1 MADLPTPHSIA
12 IGTLLSL
19 YSDPN
24 SPLIDWWRRS
34 TSGISTSS
42 TADFDYDGDENRDHD
57 VIGDDDV
64 DGDRPRSTAE
74 WTLRLMQLLQQLV
87 LHEDEGVVIFP
98 NSDVLFR
105 GEDDTDYGHDNDG
118 YAPATTT
125 GTATNV
131 DPIHIIEDSECNSIT
146 MNKTIKHE
154 AITQLISSGAGSS
167 SGDLLDD
174 ILFDMF
180 PPHDRNANETIEM
193 NNKSLSP
200 SDFLPISSNMIDGN
214 ASLFV
219 GQELHLDHNH
229 ESSLN
234 FCMQSISTLLDRID
248 DAFNHGDGASSVS
261 AAVPSKQLNG
271 RKRGRSSLQR
281 KKRTPPA
288 QALLKRLQMAST
300 SVDDLMN
307 LLDEWHAMLE
317 GTPLPYSS
325 ATSTIIAIDGESTF
339 GIYLRKLCLGMEEI
353 PFETL
358 SRLWDALR
366 KFVEEDI
373 ALQQSEAPLE
383 SHQPDDITADC
394 HNSDHYNNH
403 EQDIWNASM
412 PVYDW
417 LPSSPQ
423 IERIVRNT
431 CLNPNL
437 DSLLVKRPRSRSQ
450 PSPSRQ
456 SSQRLHNLLETH
468 PECPS
473 VHFLMYLSS
482 LANGYRSQA
491 LECLHRYFDYA
502 MIHERKERAER
513 TLMLQAS
520 AVEGGG
526 GGGVMTTSGGIMGT
540 IASGMGG
547 ITGGMTGGIINGR
560 MMHGGP
566 ATGQQF
572 RAGAGGGAAGPGGAG
587 QATTVKIFKESNVMQ
602 YAAILLAQT
611 YYRFGYARL
620 SLQATEE
627 AIRVAQQSGD
637 EECVCFANAWSALV
651 SSSLG
656 GNGGIDVNPD
666 GGLGE
671 RRSGT
676 TSVYA
681 SVGGIEGS
689 GALHHGGYSR
699 PLLPLH
705 ASLNS
710 RRRRREGE
718 ALLRRCRARAS
729 ERGLSLLAA
738 STSLEMARL
747 LAYRRNY
754 GDDDGEGADGL
765 GGSSGREDDSPFG
778 CVASSAWDS
787 IQDAG
792 RMFVV
797 SSGGPSSSTTGRG
810 VVGHRQ
816 SGATTSLS
824 FGQPASTDI
833 YDMTPTEATS
843 ILRQQ
848 NIAIAGL
855 WESTGHISLSA
866 LSSSAAL
873 HETSGGRLDSIV
885 CDERGNTLSSLALNR
900 VLSSNLNGPGLDAG
914 RKKGNG
920 IEESRLDHQHFGQ
933 AYATILES
941 VASHGNTELLLKSS
955 VATSTLHEWS
965 VRSYDLSLAQ
975 GMNILLANRAAFPC
989 PHTAA
994 GGGGAL
1000 PAVESTLEFL
1010 THSSHLS
1017 RQRGEF
1023 DKAKA
1028 FTRRACWLANQHGLL
1043 FHLGS
1048 NLLQL
1053 SLIELD
1059 CACTATSAPERS
1071 LPPLLEC
1078 LELSERFSM
1087 DPLRALALST
1097 LSKVMLCM
1105 GGGYRKARALLRA
1118 SFPLVMQHGHVWFQG
1133 EAFLTLAKCYLAEAT
1148 ARENTNSVREKNST
1162 TLKLRKSA
1170 LFELKKSADK
1180 FELIEDIQRLREVFY
1195 LQARVYQLL
1204 PNSRKERDDAAN
1216 IFARLTVAMR
1226 ERVRNPTMIALTTCN
1241 L

>member
-1 MADLPTPHSIA
+1 MADLPTPHAIA
-12 IGTLLSL
+12 IGALLSL
-19 YSDPN
+19 YSDPT
-24 SPLIDWWRRS
+24 SPLIDWHS
-34 TSGISTSS
+34 SSSNSS
-42 TADFDYDGDENRDHD
+42 TAADDGDVDDGGRDYENDDDEYDG
-57 VIGDDDV
+57 
-64 DGDRPRSTAE
+64 RPQSTAD
-74 WTLRLMQLLQQLV
+74 WTLRLMQLLHQLV
-87 LHEDEGVVIFP
+87 LREDEGI
-98 NSDVLFR
+98 VLFPSNSNIVLSR
-105 GEDDTDYGHDNDG
+105 GEDDDDS
-118 YAPATTT
+118 
-125 GTATNV
+125 TAAAGVV
-131 DPIHIIEDSECNSIT
+131 DPIHVIEDTELR
-146 MNKTIKHE
+146 
-154 AITQLISSGAGSS
+154 AQFSSGAGDGY
-167 SGDLLDD
+167 GDLLDD
-174 ILFDMF
+174 MIFDMF
-180 PPHDRNANETIEM
+180 PSCDHRNNTNDKMDM
-193 NNKSLSP
+193 NNKKSYSP
-200 SDFLPISSNMIDGN
+200 SDFLPGPSSSSRGGDGY
-214 ASLFV
+214 ATLFV

-229 ESSLN
+229 QSSLN
-234 FCMQSISTLLDRID
+234 FYMESLSTLLDRMD
-248 DAFNHGDGASSVS
+248 DAFLHCASSS
-261 AAVPSKQLNG
+261 VPAMTSKRLNG
-271 RKRGRSSLQR
+271 RKRSRSGGTR
-281 KKRTPPA
+281 RKRTPPS

-300 SVDDLMN
+300 SVDDLMD

-317 GTPLPYSS
+317 GTPLPSS
-325 ATSTIIAIDGESTF
+325 TGSTTTTTTTIVMDGESTF
-339 GIYLRKLCLGMEEI
+339 GIYLRRLCLGMEEI
-353 PFETL
+353 PFEAL

-366 KFVEEDI
+366 KFVEEEI
-373 ALQQSEAPLE
+373 ALQQRGDAQHLLRMRRN
-383 SHQPDDITADC
+383 DATGDNDYGG
-394 HNSDHYNNH
+394 ND
-403 EQDIWNASM
+403 EQDIWNSSIM

-431 CLNPNL
+431 CLDPNL
-437 DSLLVKRPRSRSQ
+437 DSLLKKRRPQSRTQ
-450 PSPSRQ
+450 HPSASRQ
-456 SSQRLHNLLETH
+456 CSQQLFNLLETH

-513 TLMLQAS
+513 QLMLQAC

-526 GGGVMTTSGGIMGT
+526 ALTTSGGIMGT

-689 GALHHGGYSR
+689 GALHHGGCSR

-705 ASLNS
+705 VSLNS

-941 VASHGNTELLLKSS
+941 VASLGNTELLLKSS

>member
-19 YSDPN
+19 YSDPH
-24 SPLIDWWRRS
+24 SPLIDWRR
-34 TSGISTSS
+34 TSRKSS
-42 TADFDYDGDENRDHD
+42 AAGTDVDYDGDDENRDHD
-57 VIGDDDV
+57 VIGDDDGDDD
-64 DGDRPRSTAE
+64 DGRPRSTAE

-87 LHEDEGVVIFP
+87 LREDEGVIIFP
-98 NSDVLFR
+98 NSDLLLFR
-105 GEDDTDYGHDNDG
+105 GDDDTDYKHGCDADG
-118 YAPATTT
+118 FAPATTT
-125 GTATNV
+125 SRV
-131 DPIHIIEDSECNSIT
+131 DPIHIIEDNECNNIT
-146 MNKTIKHE
+146 MNKTIKHG
-154 AITQLISSGAGSS
+154 AITQLISSGAGSG

-180 PPHDRNANETIEM
+180 PPHNRNTNDTIEM

-200 SDFLPISSNMIDGN
+200 SDFLPISSNVIDVN

-229 ESSLN
+229 DSSLN
-234 FCMQSISTLLDRID
+234 FCMETLSTLLDRID
-248 DAFNHGDGASSVS
+248 DAFLHGDGASSVA
-261 AAVPSKQLNG
+261 AAVPSKRLNG
-271 RKRGRSSLQR
+271 RKRGGSGL
-281 KKRTPPA
+281 KWKRTPPS

-307 LLDEWHAMLE
+307 ILDEWHAMLE

-325 ATSTIIAIDGESTF
+325 ATSTIIAMDGESTF

-353 PFETL
+353 PFEAL

-366 KFVEEDI
+366 KFVEEEI
-373 ALQQSEAPLE
+373 ASQQCEAPLE
-383 SHQPDDITADC
+383 SHQPDDITADG
-394 HNSDHYNNH
+394 HNSDHYINH
-403 EQDIWNASM
+403 EQDIWNATM

-437 DSLLVKRPRSRSQ
+437 DSLLVKPPRSRSQ

-520 AVEGGG
+520 AIEGGG
-526 GGGVMTTSGGIMGT
+526 GAMTTSGGIMGT

-566 ATGQQF
+566 AMGQQQV
-572 RAGAGGGAAGPGGAG
+572 RAGAGGGAAGPGGGG
-587 QATTVKIFKESNVMQ
+587 QAATVKIFKESNVMQ

-656 GNGGIDVNPD
+656 GNGGVGANTDCGI
-666 GGLGE
+666 GE
-671 RRSGT
+671 RRSG

-689 GALHHGGYSR
+689 GVLQHGGYSR
-699 PLLPLH
+699 PLVPLH

-710 RRRRREGE
+710 RRRRREEE

-747 LAYRRNY
+747 LAYRRHH

-787 IQDAG
+787 VQAAG

-797 SSGGPSSSTTGRG
+797 GSGGPSPSSTGRG
-810 VVGHRQ
+810 IIGHRQ
-816 SGATTSLS
+816 SGATMSLA
-824 FGQPASTDI
+824 FGQPAPTDI

-873 HETSGGRLDSIV
+873 HETSGRWLDSIV
-885 CDERGNTLSSLALNR
+885 WDERGNRLSSLALNR
-900 VLSSNLNGPGLDAG
+900 VLSSNLNGPGLVAG
-914 RKKGNG
+914 TKKGNG

-933 AYATILES
+933 AYATILKS
-941 VASHGNTELLLKSS
+941 VASLGNAELLLKSS

-994 GGGGAL
+994 GGGGTL

-1010 THSSHLS
+1010 TQSSHLS

-1078 LELSERFSM
+1078 LELSEQFSM

-1148 ARENTNSVREKNST
+1148 ARENPNSVRAKNST
-1162 TLKLRKSA
+1162 TLNLRKSA
-1170 LFELKKSADK
+1170 LFELKRSADK

-1195 LQARVYQLL
+1195 LRARVYQLL

-1226 ERVRNPTMIALTTCN
+1226 ERVRNPTMTALTTCN